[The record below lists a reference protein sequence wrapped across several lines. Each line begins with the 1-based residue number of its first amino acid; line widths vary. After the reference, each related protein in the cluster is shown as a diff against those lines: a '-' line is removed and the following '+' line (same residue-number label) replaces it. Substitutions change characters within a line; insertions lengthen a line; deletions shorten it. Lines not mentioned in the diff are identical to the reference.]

1 MSLIIAEPHKDKH
14 RVITATLQ
22 DTRVTL
28 TIAAEELVQ
37 LAGER
42 ERWDPIAPLVN
53 AQLADVLVQL
63 AARALDSRYSCHID
77 SASTVQS

>member
-1 MSLIIAEPHKDKH
+1 MGLKITETHKDKQ
-14 RVITATLQ
+14 RVITAEWME
-22 DTRVTL
+22 TRVTL

-42 ERWDPIAPLVN
+42 ERWDTIAPLVN